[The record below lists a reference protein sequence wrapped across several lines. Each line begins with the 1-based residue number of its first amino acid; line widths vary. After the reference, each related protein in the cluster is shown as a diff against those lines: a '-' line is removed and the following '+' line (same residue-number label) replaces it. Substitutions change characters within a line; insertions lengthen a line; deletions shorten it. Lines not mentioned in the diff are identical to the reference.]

1 MLNSIGLIYHNR
13 VIMYIWGD
21 HMKFIRKL
29 IEYLRSK
36 NLMQVGINVAIVL
49 LSILLIQLN
58 LNFFNKIFSTLFA
71 IARPFLFGGIIAF
84 ILEPLIGLANKF
96 FKSRNACVA
105 LVYTFLLI
113 GIIVLISY
121 SIPVFYMNIVEL
133 LPSFNSGLMQ
143 VQDLI
148 LKYLHLDISSI
159 ISQIQ
164 NDISKILTNDVVIN
178 TTIGIFNQVISVIL
192 GFIIYFI
199 IGIYV
204 SIYYKK
210 VKLYMYRVS
219 FFIDRKMPR
228 YVLAINESLHKW
240 LIAFFITA
248 LYQGLV
254 TAIMYLMIGNENF
267 IILGILSGLTS
278 IIPYFGPVFINILGL
293 ILSLNLGIVKV
304 VILLFL
310 ILIQSNI
317 FGYVVVPKIYSKRI
331 NLGIFEILFAIL
343 TGNTLIGPLGILIS
357 IPVLVAI
364 KTIHDIYTTK
374 SQKSSA

>member
-1 MLNSIGLIYHNR
+1 
-13 VIMYIWGD
+13 
-21 HMKFIRKL
+21 MKFIRKL

-278 IIPYFGPVFINILGL
+278 IIPYFGPVFINIFGL

>member
-1 MLNSIGLIYHNR
+1 MVNSIGLIYHNR
-13 VIMYIWGD
+13 VIMYVWGD

-84 ILEPLIGLANKF
+84 ILEPLIVLTNKF
-96 FKSRNACVA
+96 FKNRNACVA

-133 LPSFNSGLMQ
+133 LPSFNSGLVQ

-164 NDISKILTNDVVIN
+164 TDISKVLTNDVVIN

-199 IGIYV
+199 IGIYI

-210 VKLYMYRVS
+210 VKLYMYRFS

-278 IIPYFGPVFINILGL
+278 IIPYFGPVFVNMLGI

-343 TGNTLIGPLGILIS
+343 TGNTLVGPLGILIS
-357 IPVLVAI
+357 IPVLVAL

>member
-1 MLNSIGLIYHNR
+1 
-13 VIMYIWGD
+13 
-21 HMKFIRKL
+21 MKFIRKL

>member
-1 MLNSIGLIYHNR
+1 
-13 VIMYIWGD
+13 
-21 HMKFIRKL
+21 
-29 IEYLRSK
+29 
-36 NLMQVGINVAIVL
+36 MQVGINVAIVL

>member
-1 MLNSIGLIYHNR
+1 
-13 VIMYIWGD
+13 
-21 HMKFIRKL
+21 
-29 IEYLRSK
+29 
-36 NLMQVGINVAIVL
+36 MQVGINVAIVL

-278 IIPYFGPVFINILGL
+278 IIPYFGPVFINIFGL